1 MPRKK
6 SNGEGLIRFREDKK
20 LYEGRVSIG
29 YDQYGKLK
37 VKSVYAKRKSDVIEK
52 MDQLKNDYKKTN
64 LIIDNETTISNLLKN
79 YIDNKYNGNIIIEAT
94 YLRNL
99 ATLNIIKRLD
109 ISNMPIIKVKNND
122 ISKDLL
128 KLTNYSNSTI
138 AKIKRLISKAFDIAI
153 TQKIIII
160 NPFKVDDL
168 IIKVKSNKS
177 NKSIEALTLE
187 EQTLFLNELSH
198 TDDKYKNIFYIAL
211 YTGMRIGEILA
222 LKKEDIDLKNRI
234 IKVRKTITKDKNDK
248 ATLGETTKTY
258 NSLRDVPIIKP
269 LFPILS
275 DLISQEDNYLF
286 LYNNSFINPSII
298 NTHFKKLCKN
308 ANIKV
313 IINPNKTVYKNNE
326 IKKVNL
332 KTSSANTHMLRHTFA
347 TRCIESGMNALVL
360 SKILGHKNIEITLN
374 VYTSVFNKFT
384 LKEVDKINDVF

>member
-52 MDQLKNDYKKTN
+52 MDQLKNDYKKES
-64 LIIDNETTISNLLKN
+64 LVIDNKTTIYDLLKD
-79 YIDNKYNGNIIIEAT
+79 YIDNQYKGNIIREVS
-94 YLRNL
+94 YLRHL
-99 ATLNIIKRLD
+99 ATLNIIKKLD
-109 ISNMPIIKVKNND
+109 IANLPIIKVNSTD
-122 ISKDLL
+122 ISRDLL
-128 KLTNYSNSTI
+128 KLTDYSNSTI
-138 AKIKRLISKAFDIAI
+138 SKVKRLISKAFNLAI
-153 TQKIIII
+153 LQNLVKI
-160 NPFKVDDL
+160 NPFKIDNL
-168 IIKVKSNKS
+168 IIKIKSNKV
-177 NKSIEALTLE
+177 NKKVEALTLE
-187 EQTLFLNELSH
+187 EQNLLLNELSH
-198 TDDKYKNIFYIAL
+198 TDDRYKNVFYIAL

-222 LKKEDIDLKNRI
+222 LKKEDIDLKNKI

-248 ATLGETTKTY
+248 AILGETTKTY

-275 DLISQEDNYLF
+275 DLILEVDNYLF
-286 LYNNSFINPSII
+286 LYNNSFISPATI
-298 NTHFKKLCKN
+298 NAHFKKLCKN

-313 IINPNKTVYKNNE
+313 FINPNKTVYTNNE

-332 KTSSANTHMLRHTFA
+332 KTSSVNTHMLRHTFA

-360 SKILGHKNIEITLN
+360 SKILGHKKIEITLN
-374 VYTSVFNKFT
+374 VYTSVFNKLT
-384 LKEVDKINDVF
+384 IKEVDKINNIF

>member
-64 LIIDNETTISNLLKN
+64 LIIDNETTISNLLKI

-138 AKIKRLISKAFDIAI
+138 YKIKRLISKAFDIAI
-153 TQKIIII
+153 TQNIITT

-168 IIKVKSNKS
+168 IIKVKSNKI
-177 NKSIEALTLE
+177 NKKIEALTLE
-187 EQTLFLNELSH
+187 EQNLLLNELSH
-198 TDDKYKNIFYIAL
+198 TDDRYKNVFYIAL

-222 LKKEDIDLKNRI
+222 LKKEDIDLKNKI

-248 ATLGETTKTY
+248 AILGETTKTY
-258 NSLRDVPIIKP
+258 NSLRDVPIINP

-275 DLISQEDNYLF
+275 DLISKEDNYLF
-286 LYNNSFINPSII
+286 LYNNSFIDQSTI
-298 NTHFKKLCKN
+298 NTHLKKICKN

-313 IINPNKTVYKNNE
+313 IINPNKTVHKNNT

-332 KTSSANTHMLRHTFA
+332 KTSSVHTHMLRHTFA

-384 LKEVDKINDVF
+384 IEEVNKINDVF